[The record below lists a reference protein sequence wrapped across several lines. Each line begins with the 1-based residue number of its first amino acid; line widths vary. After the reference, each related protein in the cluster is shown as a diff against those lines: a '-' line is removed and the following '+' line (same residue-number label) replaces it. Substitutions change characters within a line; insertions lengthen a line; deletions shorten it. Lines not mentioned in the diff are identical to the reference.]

1 VSQTLNVHVRVNDAD
16 TGKPTPV
23 RIRIGGPNG
32 EYFAP
37 LGRPAEF
44 PVGRGEDVGG
54 HVYVNQKRYGYIHG
68 GCEVP
73 LPTGVPLSVEITKG
87 PAYIPI
93 LETVTL
99 GEGQLTLRFAIR
111 RWTTGPW
118 NDLYSAD
125 TRCHFLTPHSARLE
139 AAAEGLDL
147 VHLLATVHDYPSE
160 DGHRY
165 RIVPNLTAFSGQD
178 EAIPGVVVNTLNVHP
193 TLGRLAL
200 LHCHRPVYPLTFG
213 HMDETDDWSLSDWC
227 EQCHRKRG
235 LVVWCD
241 AYRPQA
247 GLPGGEALVNA
258 ILGKIDAIE
267 IDAQDRAAPFLPMWY
282 RLLNAGMRVPV
293 VGGSGKDS
301 NRIALGGARTLSPA
315 TRDTSPYREWVEHV
329 RAGRTVATNG
339 PFVRLTVSGE
349 TFATRVMQDAPGP
362 LRITAEAASIVP
374 LERLEVIANG
384 EVIAATSP
392 TDGEVRTARLEVEH
406 TLPDG
411 GWVAARCWGPARSEL
426 YPHAPAFAHTSPT
439 FVVVSGRPTPR
450 MTAAVASLNR
460 DVEAV
465 RHWIDTEGRFTIP
478 KRKEHLLSLCDA
490 ATGKLAGRP

>member
-23 RIRIGGPNG
+23 RIRFGGPDG

-54 HVYVNQKRYGYIHG
+54 HLYLNQKRYAYIDG

-93 LETVTL
+93 RETITL
-99 GEGQLTLRFAIR
+99 GEGQLTLRFSIR
-111 RWTTGPW
+111 RWTSGPW
-118 NDLYSAD
+118 SNLYSVD

-147 VHLLATVHDYPSE
+147 VNLLATVQDYRSE

-165 RIVPNLTAFSGQD
+165 RIVPNLTAFSGQA
-178 EAIPGVVVNTLNVHP
+178 EALPGVVVNTFNVHP

-227 EQCHRKRG
+227 DQCHRKKG

-241 AYRPQA
+241 AYRPDA
-247 GLPGGEALVNA
+247 GLPGGESLVNA
-258 ILGKIDAIE
+258 VLGKIDAIE
-267 IDAQDRAAPFLPMWY
+267 IDTLDRAAPFLPLWY
-282 RLLNAGMRVPV
+282 RLLNAGLRLPI
-293 VGGSGKDS
+293 VGGSGKDR
-301 NRIALGGARTLSPA
+301 NRVPLGGVRTLTPA
-315 TRDTSPYREWVEHV
+315 NADSRSYAEWVEQV
-329 RAGRTVATNG
+329 RAGRTVAGNG
-339 PFVRLTVSGE
+339 PFVRLSVNGE
-349 TFATRVMQDAPGP
+349 PFATRLVQVTPAP
-362 LRITAEAASIVP
+362 LRLIAEAASVVP
-374 LERLEVIANG
+374 FERLELISNG
-384 EVIAATSP
+384 EVIHSTPATVG
-392 TDGEVRTARLEVEH
+392 DVRTARLEVEL

-411 GWVAARCWGPARSEL
+411 GWVAVRCWGPARSEL
-426 YPHAPAFAHTSPT
+426 YPHAPVFAHTSPT
-439 FVVVSGRPTPR
+439 FVQVAGRPTPR
-450 MTAAVASLNR
+450 KQAAVAGLGR
-460 DVEAV
+460 EVEAV
-465 RHWIDTEGRFTIP
+465 RHWIESAGRFTNP
-478 KRKEHLLSLCDA
+478 RRKEHLLSLCDA
-490 ATGKLAGRP
+490 ATSKLAGQQ